1 MKSSLRYAVAGVAL
15 FGLAGIAHGAD
26 LDVLRGSQIFAP
38 SNPVYAD
45 WSGSYVG
52 AQVGYGNTNM
62 DFNAATAGLVEQLLR
77 NTTLGAA
84 GLSGWNVLGSADTRD
99 LSYGGFIGYNS
110 QWEQVVLGVE
120 ANYNR
125 TSITG
130 ASTDSMERLVS
141 PGDGRIYDVTVAS
154 TASMHITDYGTLR
167 GRAGYAMGRF
177 MPYAFV
183 GFAMGRIET
192 DRRAD
197 VFGTFAPVGNPAAL
211 TPFSLSLSQPKTV
224 YAVGYAAGGGVD
236 VSILPCMF
244 LRAEFEW
251 LQLTG
256 VSDMKSNIATG
267 RVAAAYKF

>member
-1 MKSSLRYAVAGVAL
+1 MKRSLRYAVAGVAL
-15 FGLAGIAHGAD
+15 FGLAGTAHGAD
-26 LDVLRGSQIFAP
+26 LDVLRGSQVFAP
-38 SNPVYAD
+38 SSPVYAD

-52 AQVGYGNTNM
+52 IQAGYGNTNM
-62 DFNAATAGLVEQLLR
+62 DFNAATAGLVDQLLR
-77 NTTLGAA
+77 NTTLQSA

-130 ASTDSMERLVS
+130 ISTDSMERLVA
-141 PGDGRIYDVTVAS
+141 PGDGRLYDVTVAS

-197 VFGTFAPVGNPAAL
+197 VFGTYAPFTDLTAV
-211 TPFSLSLSQPKTV
+211 TPFALSLSRPKTV
-224 YAVGYAAGGGVD
+224 YAVGYAAGGGID

-251 LQLTG
+251 LQFTG
-256 VSDMKSNIATG
+256 IEDMKANIATG